1 MIQYRM
7 FIVLFLLLITSR
19 AYDENLAKYAVNLA
33 QSSYIVSEPN
43 QWNCDTCLPT
53 IINEYVTEK
62 EGVRVLQGYDSY
74 TNTLYA
80 SYRGSTNIMNWID
93 NIQIRKV
100 YPYND
105 TSIGISKG
113 FYKEYSHVKTQVLY
127 NIETLSKKYEVYN
140 LLLTGHSAGAS
151 MATLL
156 AYDILTLYPQYNVK
170 YLITFGS
177 PRVGNDEFANKMK
190 KSNIVS
196 YRVTHYYDIV
206 PHVPE
211 EVLGYLHISN
221 EIWYNEQNSAYIIC
235 NDNELEDDLCSNTCA
250 PTHCTSID
258 DHLYYLNVTMGS

>member
-1 MIQYRM
+1 M
-7 FIVLFLLLITSR
+7 FIVLFLLFITSN
-19 AYDENLAKYAVNLA
+19 AYDENLTKYVVNLA
-33 QSSYIVSEPN
+33 QSSYMVSDTN

-53 IINEYVTEK
+53 ITNEYVTEK

-80 SYRGSTNIMNWID
+80 SYRGSTNIVNWID

-105 TSIGISKG
+105 TSVGVSKG
-113 FYKEYSHVKTQVLY
+113 FYKEYNHVKEQVL
-127 NIETLSKKYEVYN
+127 NNFETLSTKYELHN

-170 YLITFGS
+170 FLITFGS
-177 PRVGNDEFANKMK
+177 PRVGNDDFANKMK
-190 KSNIVS
+190 NSNIES

-211 EVLGYLHISN
+211 EILGYLHISN
-221 EIWYNEQNSAYIIC
+221 EIWYNEKNSEYSIC
-235 NDNELEDDLCSNTCA
+235 HDNVKEDDLCSNTCA
-250 PTHCTSID
+250 PTRCTSID
-258 DHLYYLNVTMGS
+258 DHLYYLNVTIGS

>member
-1 MIQYRM
+1 ML
-7 FIVLFLLLITSR
+7 LFLLTILFVLSQS
-19 AYDENLAKYAVNLA
+19 YDENLAQYIVNLA
-33 QSSYIVSEPN
+33 QSSYIVSN
-43 QWNCDTCLPT
+43 SNDWSCDTCLSN

-62 EGVRVLQGYDSY
+62 EGVRVLQGYDTY
-74 TNTLYA
+74 TQSLYA
-80 SYRGSTNIMNWID
+80 SYRGSTNIVNWID

-105 TSIGISKG
+105 TSIGVSKG
-113 FYKEYSHVKTQVLY
+113 FYKEYTHVKDQVL
-127 NIETLSKKYEVYN
+127 NNFELLSKKYNTKQMLV
-140 LLLTGHSAGAS
+140 TGHSAGAS

-177 PRVGNDEFANKMK
+177 PRVGNSEFVSKMK
-190 KSNIVS
+190 KFNIES

-221 EIWYNEQNSAYIIC
+221 EIWYNEKNSEYTVC
-235 NDNELEDDLCSNTCA
+235 NDNIGEDDLCSNMCA

-258 DHLYYLNVTMGS
+258 DHLYYLNVTMGSS